1 MTSRAP
7 EGASFPR
14 PVSAEERKV
23 LSDEMGALVEIID
36 VSLAEPLGE
45 LSGGFLDGPRP
56 GASIDA
62 HAVDVVGWAL
72 GSDAPAVAVE
82 FAIDGDVFWRASVRS
97 ARPDV
102 AEAFPDRPE
111 SASAGF
117 STTLNMIGTPAR
129 FAMEVSVVLKGQ
141 RRVPLATIAG
151 EHRWRRDRSPA
162 FAELV
167 SVVIPCFGQAHFLG
181 EAIESVLAQ
190 TYPHLEIVVIDDGSP
205 DNASRIASRYRGV
218 RCVREPNAGMAEAR
232 NMGLR
237 ATNGDFLVFLDA
249 DDRLLPVAVEA
260 GLRALGQHPEAA
272 AAVGTYRRISED
284 GTPLPTHDQPIV
296 ERDHY
301 AQLLRNNWMGFP
313 ARAVYRRALFEHVKG
328 FDPHM
333 GAAEDFALSLEI
345 ARRFPVQSH
354 ATLVADHR
362 EHGTNVSGDAALMLT
377 RTLDAVKR
385 QRPYVRRTPELAQ
398 AYGYAKQFWRR
409 YYGEQ
414 LAAQAA
420 RSLRDRQLGKA
431 LREIGVLAHHHPRG
445 LADVLRHDLSSQ
457 S

>member
-1 MTSRAP
+1 
-7 EGASFPR
+7 
-14 PVSAEERKV
+14 
-23 LSDEMGALVEIID
+23 MGALVEIVD
-36 VSLAEPLGE
+36 VSLAEPLNE
-45 LSGGFLDGPRP
+45 LSGGFLDGPRT

-82 FAIDGDVFWRASVRS
+82 FAIDGEVFWRAPVR
-97 ARPDV
+97 APRPDV
-102 AEAFPDRPE
+102 AETFPDRPG
-111 SASAGF
+111 SGSAGF
-117 STTLNMIGTPAR
+117 STTLNLIGTPPR
-129 FAMEVSVVLKGQ
+129 FEVEVSVVLKGQ
-141 RRVPLATIAG
+141 RRARLGMIAG

-190 TYPHLEIVVIDDGSP
+190 TYPYVEIVVIDDESP
-205 DNASRIASRYRGV
+205 DNASRIASRYPGV

-232 NMGLR
+232 NVGLR
-237 ATNGDFLVFLDA
+237 ATNGDFLVFLDS

-260 GLRALGQHPEAA
+260 GLRVLEQYPEAA
-272 AAVGTYRRISED
+272 AAVGTYRRVSED
-284 GTPLPTHDQPIV
+284 GTPLPTHDQPVV

-301 AQLLRNNWMGFP
+301 AQLMRNNWMGFP
-313 ARAVYRRALFEHVKG
+313 ARAIYRRALFEHVRG
-328 FDPHM
+328 FDPDM
-333 GAAEDFALSLEI
+333 DAVADFTLSLEI
-345 ARRFPVQSH
+345 ARKFPVRSH

-377 RTLDAVKR
+377 KTLEAIQR
-385 QRPYVRRTPELAQ
+385 QRPYVKRTAELTQ
-398 AYGYAKQFWRR
+398 AYGYAKRFWRR

-420 RSLRDRQLGKA
+420 ASLRRRQLGRA
-431 LREIGVLAHHHPRG
+431 LAEVGLLARHHPRG
-445 LADVLRHDLSSQ
+445 LLELLRHHPSPSS
-457 S
+457 